1 MDHLAVLPYIETERQ
16 ITGQGQKMVVH
27 NHRLYLYKTQIS
39 AFSQVFALNEVYDM
53 SFRKMGGD
61 EGIFYLHTKQGV
73 YPYRINI
80 DPAFFIHAYKQIS
93 RV

>member
-16 ITGQGQKMVVH
+16 VTSRGQETVVH
-27 NHRLYLYKTQIS
+27 NRKLYLYETQIS
-39 AFSQVFALNEVYDM
+39 AFSRVFALEEVYDM
-53 SFRKMGGD
+53 SFRKMGEG

-80 DPAFFIHAYKQIS
+80 DPVFFIHAYKQIS